1 MDDSDQNPDEIQ
13 VRLKPILGL
22 RPAVYVPAFYAVA
35 LVAILFAVLVL
46 PGIRSHGTLLTVR
59 STPPGAAVRVDGN
72 YVGSTPGAFFV
83 PSGTRELEIERPH
96 FAAYR
101 ETMNVRGRVIGSWF
115 APRRAELAVAL
126 GLPGSGTD
134 AERDSVDQLVVAA
147 ATEFAKWALAGEA
160 SGQYQ
165 FPPIARALWSDLRGV
180 DPAGNAG
187 VLPSFDAFVS
197 FALPH
202 VASEAQLADLASA
215 VLTSGGKAGVLVPAG
230 VVYAAQ
236 RLASTAAEAPL
247 MPLHVQEV
255 LASGSAAAIRGSEWA
270 ASGERALLRARADA
284 TEPASRTGGVVRV
297 ATLGLDFVLF
307 TPEPSSSAGGVL
319 LDPGARGA
327 RGGDIPIRADLAP
340 FAVSRTEVPA
350 RLLLEFIE
358 TVPEW
363 SPANRAALIDAG
375 LVDADYLVDIDR
387 MRANPELPASG
398 ISAYA
403 ADAFVGW
410 LNGRLPAGQ
419 TVRLPTEAEWEYVR
433 IASAAQAGVF
443 ASTDGPVPVA
453 DAPSSR
459 TGVVGLLGNV
469 WELTSDRFARYA
481 RVYPD
486 SPIDVGQRVVR
497 GGGWAND
504 ERRFNPSDRGAVDP
518 SWSSAFVGL
527 RLVLVSGR

>member
-46 PGIRSHGTLLTVR
+46 PGLRAHGSVITVR
-59 STPPGAAVRVDGN
+59 STPPGAAVRIDGD
-72 YVGSTPGAFFV
+72 YVGSTPGSFFV
-83 PSGTRELEIERPH
+83 QSGTRELEIERPY

-101 ETMNVRGRVIGSWF
+101 ETVDVRGRVVGSWF
-115 APRRAELAVAL
+115 FPRRAERDVVLA
-126 GLPGSGTD
+126 LPGGAAA
-134 AERDSVDQLVVAA
+134 AERESLRLLVRAA
-147 ATEFAKWALAGEA
+147 AEEFAAWALAGEA

-165 FPPIARALWSDLRGV
+165 FPPVARDLWSDLRAV
-180 DPAGNAG
+180 DPMGNAG
-187 VLPSFDAFVS
+187 VLPSFGAFVS
-197 FALPH
+197 FALPQ

-215 VLTSGGKAGVLVPAG
+215 VVSSGGQTGVAVPSG
-230 VVYAAQ
+230 LVYAAQ
-236 RLASTAAEAPL
+236 RLASAAAEAPL
-247 MPLHVQEV
+247 MPLHLQDV
-255 LASGSAAAIRGSEWA
+255 LSGNRASTFSDTGWI
-270 ASGERALLRARADA
+270 ASGERALSDIRARAI
-284 TEPASRTGGVVRV
+284 EPDSRTAGVVSV
-297 ATLGLDFVLF
+297 AALGLDFIRFV
-307 TPEPSSSAGGVL
+307 PDRAGSSDRVVI
-319 LDPGARGA
+319 DPGARGA
-327 RGGDIPIRADLAP
+327 RGGDIPIGADLEP

-363 SPANRAALIDAG
+363 SPANRAVLIDAG

-403 ADAFVGW
+403 ADAFVEW
-410 LNGRLPAGQ
+410 LSALLPADQ

-443 ASTDGPVPVA
+443 APTDGPVVA
-453 DAPSSR
+453 AGAPSSR

-486 SPIDVGQRVVR
+486 SPIDAGQRVVR

-504 ERRFNPSDRGAVDP
+504 ERRFNASDRGAVDP
-518 SWSSAFVGL
+518 SWSSPFVGL